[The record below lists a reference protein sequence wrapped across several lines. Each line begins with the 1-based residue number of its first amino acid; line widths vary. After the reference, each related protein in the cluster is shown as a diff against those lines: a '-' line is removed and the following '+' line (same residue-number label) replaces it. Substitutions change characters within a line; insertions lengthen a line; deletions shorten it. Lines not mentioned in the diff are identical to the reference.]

1 MIEVEPRI
9 CPEIGKAARGSALR
23 AKYVLQVRED
33 PFRKRGK
40 QATEQ
45 ISDAYLIRSPW
56 KLLYTRTF
64 CVCFSLLAGE
74 KRGAVCHHVWP
85 HGQPTT
91 VAPFITLLLFATL
104 SPAAS
109 FYRTKTAQQRSK
121 VAVQPLRRVV
131 RTKL

>member
-40 QATEQ
+40 QAAEQ

-85 HGQPTT
+85 LCGP
-91 VAPFITLLLFATL
+91 VITLLLFAML
-104 SPAAS
+104 YLAAS
-109 FYRTKTAQQRSK
+109 FCRTKTA
-121 VAVQPLRRVV
+121 
-131 RTKL
+131 

>member
-40 QATEQ
+40 QAAEQ

-74 KRGAVCHHVWP
+74 KRGAVCHRVWPLWP
-85 HGQPTT
+85 HGQLTT
-91 VAPFITLLLFATL
+91 VAPVITLLLFAML
-104 SPAAS
+104 CLAAS
-109 FYRTKTAQQRSK
+109 FYRTKTA
-121 VAVQPLRRVV
+121 
-131 RTKL
+131 